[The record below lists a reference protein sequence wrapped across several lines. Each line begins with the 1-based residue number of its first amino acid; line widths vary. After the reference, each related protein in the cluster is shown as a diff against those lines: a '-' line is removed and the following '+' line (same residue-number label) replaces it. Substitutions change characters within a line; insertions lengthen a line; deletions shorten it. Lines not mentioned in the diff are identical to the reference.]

1 MKVILIILLIIFLL
15 ITALLSITI
24 ISRNKSAASE
34 EVYNPET
41 TESGKNNKI
50 TVPDSK
56 IETINDIQKFF
67 IGDLLSDMNIINN
80 GSTIED
86 NNNTPEP
93 SGDNELSD
101 TLIQQN
107 EEETDGAQLQD
118 NESDS
123 TEEEA
128 AEEEKEEEKI
138 ENGTIK
144 FFLDGD
150 MENGIYL
157 GKTICN
163 IESTEASQ
171 LYGEDFKN
179 TGFEFI
185 RENNED
191 INLLPV
197 PLIIFIFI
205 FMEQVRMG
213 LYQKEIDL
221 SGEEISEKNIIIFI
235 DEPEEKTITSI
246 LQLIKGWA
254 VDLRNSNNPGIK
266 EIEIYLNGPR
276 GYGKFLGSAQY
287 GIHKAG
293 CSRLFWESKLLKQ
306 WLSV

>member
-15 ITALLSITI
+15 ITTLLSITI

-80 GSTIED
+80 GSKIED

-101 TLIQQN
+101 TLLQQN

-118 NESDS
+118 TESDS

-128 AEEEKEEEKI
+128 ASEEKEEEKI

-157 GKTICN
+157 GKTTCGM
-163 IESTEASQ
+163 ESTEASQ
-171 LYGEDFKN
+171 LYGEDFN
-179 TGFEFI
+179 NPGFEFI

-191 INLLPV
+191 INLLP
-197 PLIIFIFI
+197 
-205 FMEQVRMG
+205 G
-213 LYQKEIDL
+213 STHY
-221 SGEEISEKNIIIFI
+221 
-235 DEPEEKTITSI
+235 
-246 LQLIKGWA
+246 
-254 VDLRNSNNPGIK
+254 
-266 EIEIYLNGPR
+266 IYI
-276 GYGKFLGSAQY
+276 YFY
-287 GIHKAG
+287 GI
-293 CSRLFWESKLLKQ
+293 
-306 WLSV
+306 